1 MRLTSQ
7 QQRIIC
13 RRVRDQLGPAAA
25 VFVFGSRLD
34 ADRRGGD
41 VDLLIETDQRIPLL
55 DKASLK
61 AALEA
66 QLALPV
72 DLVFKQSGV
81 PGSAFQNLVAA
92 QAKPLGEARR

>member
-7 QQRIIC
+7 QQRSIC
-13 RRVRDQLGPAAA
+13 HLVHTHLGPSAE
-25 VFVFGSRLD
+25 VFVFGSRLHD
-34 ADRRGGD
+34 DRRGGD
-41 VDLLIETDQRIPLL
+41 VDLLIKTDQHIPLL

-66 QLALPV
+66 QLTLPV

-81 PGSAFQNLVAA
+81 PGSAFQNLAA
-92 QAKPLGEARR
+92 TQAKPIGEARR